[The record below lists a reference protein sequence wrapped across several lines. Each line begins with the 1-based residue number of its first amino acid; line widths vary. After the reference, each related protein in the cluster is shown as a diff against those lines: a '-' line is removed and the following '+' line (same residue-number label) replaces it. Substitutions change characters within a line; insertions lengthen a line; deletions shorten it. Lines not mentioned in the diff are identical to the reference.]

1 MRKIFSLLLC
11 FSLALSYAQGGIK
24 FDEGNFKTL
33 LAKAKK
39 ENKLLFVDAFT
50 TWCGPCKLM
59 SKNVFT
65 TQQVG
70 DFYNAKFINAKI
82 DMEKG
87 EGIDIAKKYNIKA
100 FPTYI
105 WVNGDGEL
113 IHTGVGYY
121 EPDAFVKVGEEAN
134 DPTKQVVVLKK
145 KFDAGDNDLTLLK
158 SYYKAMAY
166 RDRELAPKIA
176 SRYFANKPAETGYS
190 EEDLG
195 MLLNSVQ
202 TIDDEFY
209 KIYLRDKSLIVAAAP
224 AFKADNFEKAI
235 KLNTVRAKAYN
246 KETKVL
252 DEKIFMDEALK
263 LMTKEEAQKQLN
275 ALKMRLA
282 LSAKDYVAYEKL
294 ALDHYREAENFDAD
308 ELNSAAWTFFERV
321 SNNTSL
327 QKALEWAKISVKKE
341 EGFYNTDTLANLYNK
356 IGDKASAKIWAQKAV
371 DLGKAKGEDVADT
384 QKLLDSVK

>member
-1 MRKIFSLLLC
+1 MKRLFSLLLC
-11 FSLALSYAQGGIK
+11 FFITFTFAQDGIK

-59 SKNVFT
+59 AKNVFT
-65 TQQVG
+65 TKQVG
-70 DFYNAKFINAKI
+70 DFYNAKFVNAKI

-87 EGIDIAKKYNIKA
+87 EGIEIAKKYNIKA

-145 KFDAGDNDLTLLK
+145 KYDAGSNDLGLLK
-158 SYYKAMAY
+158 SYFKAMAY
-166 RDRELAPKIA
+166 RDRELAPQIA
-176 SRYFANKPAETGYS
+176 SRYFAHKPPGTAYD
-190 EEDLG
+190 EEDAA
-195 MLLNSVQ
+195 MLLSSIKTVY
-202 TIDDEFY
+202 DEFY
-209 KIYLRDKSLIVAAAP
+209 KIYLRDKSLVATAMPMVKFDA
-224 AFKADNFEKAI
+224 FEKGV

-252 DEKIFMDEALK
+252 DEKVFMEEAQK
-263 LMTKEEAQKQLN
+263 MMSKEEAQIQLN
-275 ALKMRLA
+275 SFKMRMA
-282 LSAKDYVAYEKL
+282 LSAKDYAAYEKL
-294 ALDHYREAENFDAD
+294 ALELYKNPENFEST
-308 ELNSAAWTFFERV
+308 ELNSVAWNFFERV
-321 SNNTSL
+321 ESKTSL
-327 QKALEWAKISVKKE
+327 QKALEWAKTSVKKDE
-341 EGFYNTDTLANLYNK
+341 NYYNSDTLANLYNK
-356 IGDKASAKIWAQKAV
+356 LGDKANAKTWAQKAV
-371 DLGKAKGEDVADT
+371 DLGKAKGEDVAGT
-384 QKLLDSVK
+384 QKLLESLK